1 MSSVLRSIFPNVKL
15 SRKQYQGQRSS
26 KQWPGSWISTLH
38 FCRLRSFVII
48 GGSLWVSPQTTEGT
62 EQELE
67 GPLGGKWSSGP
78 LESMPL
84 NSEPLGHSDLGQRD
98 VANFK
103 SPTK

>member
-1 MSSVLRSIFPNVKL
+1 M
-15 SRKQYQGQRSS
+15 
-26 KQWPGSWISTLH
+26 
-38 FCRLRSFVII
+38 
-48 GGSLWVSPQTTEGT
+48 WVSPQTTEGT
-62 EQELE
+62 EKELE